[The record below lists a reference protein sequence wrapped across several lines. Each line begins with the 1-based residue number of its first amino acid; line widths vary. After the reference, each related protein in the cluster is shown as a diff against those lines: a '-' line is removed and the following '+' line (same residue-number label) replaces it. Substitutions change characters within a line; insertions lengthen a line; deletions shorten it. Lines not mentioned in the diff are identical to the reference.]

1 MSGRQEFDRRGRR
14 VALVIAGTA
23 LFWIA
28 ANVIG
33 AALDMSHRLRALID
47 LVAGAGFIWA
57 IWMIYGLWRDRQ
69 NHKE

>member
-1 MSGRQEFDRRGRR
+1 MSDGREYNRRGRL

-28 ANVIG
+28 ANALG
-33 AALDMSHRLRALID
+33 MALDWSQRLRALID

-57 IWMIYGLWRDRQ
+57 IWMIYGLWRDRR
-69 NHKE
+69 NNED